1 MYLYIVRVERL
12 KRAYDAPS
20 LRQAIRGYK
29 YIYDSFLTVYRIGI
43 WSSYVVVLRYKI
55 AKQMIDQEK
64 V

>member
-43 WSSYVVVLRYKI
+43 WSSYVVVLRYKT
-55 AKQMIDQEK
+55 AKK
-64 V
+64 